1 MAATDLNPQAPYGAP
16 ELAALAA
23 GAAAAPVD
31 EQRLAEDL
39 LWQRHAQ
46 GDAQA
51 RESLIVLYLPY
62 ARSVAA
68 VLYRQ
73 HVHHETE
80 YREYVQWAT
89 LGLIEALDRYDP
101 MRGARFTTYAHQRML
116 GAIRNGLEHI
126 SERQEQIGLRRR
138 LEAERLQAVKR
149 GRTLAPGQLPEGDLM
164 GEVADVAVGL
174 MLSFML
180 EETGMLQGPDS
191 ALPDGCYEAVA
202 FKHEQRRLHEL
213 LPQLTAR
220 EQAVIRLHYLQG
232 LPYDEI
238 ARSLGITK
246 GRISQLHEQA
256 LVRLRKLMA
265 PDFLSERNETR

>member
-1 MAATDLNPQAPYGAP
+1 MAATDPSLQAPYGAP

-23 GAAAAPVD
+23 GAAAAPID
-31 EQRLAEDL
+31 EKRLAEDL

-46 GDAQA
+46 GDAHA
-51 RESLIVLYLPY
+51 REALIVMFLPY

-101 MRGARFTTYAHQRML
+101 TRGARFTTYAHQRML
-116 GAIRNGLEHI
+116 GTIRNGLEHI

-138 LEAERLQAVKR
+138 LQAERVAAAKR
-149 GRTLAPGQLPEGDLM
+149 GRSLATHEVPEPQLL
-164 GEVADVAVGL
+164 GEVADVAMGL

-180 EETGMLQGPDS
+180 DETGMLQDPDR

-213 LPQLTAR
+213 LPQLTPR
-220 EQAVIRLHYLQG
+220 EQSVIRLHYLQG
-232 LPYDEI
+232 LAYDDI
-238 ARSLGITK
+238 AKSLGITK

-256 LVRLRKLMA
+256 LVRLRKLLA
-265 PDFLSERNETR
+265 PDILPERTEKR

>member
-1 MAATDLNPQAPYGAP
+1 MAASDPSLQAPYGAP
-16 ELAALAA
+16 ELAVPAA
-23 GAAAAPVD
+23 GAAAVPFD
-31 EQRLAEDL
+31 ERQLAEDL
-39 LWQRHAQ
+39 LWQRRAL
-46 GDAQA
+46 GDVQA
-51 RESLIVLYLPY
+51 REALILMFLPY

-101 MRGARFTTYAHQRML
+101 SRGARFTTYAHLRIL
-116 GAIRNGLEHI
+116 GAIRNGLEHF

-138 LEAERLQAVKR
+138 LEAERLAAVKR
-149 GRTLAPGQLPEGDLM
+149 GRSLAADEVPEQQLL
-164 GEVADVAVGL
+164 GEMADVAVGL

-180 EETGMLQGPDS
+180 EESGMLQGPDS

-213 LPQLTAR
+213 LPQLTPR

-232 LPYDEI
+232 LDYDDI
-238 ARSLGITK
+238 AKSLGISK

-256 LVRLRKLMA
+256 LVRLRKLLA
-265 PDFLSERNETR
+265 PDILPERTEKR

>member
-1 MAATDLNPQAPYGAP
+1 MAVTDPHVQAPYGVP
-16 ELAALAA
+16 ELAVPAA

-51 RESLIVLYLPY
+51 REALILRFLPY

-68 VLYRQ
+68 MLYRQ

-101 MRGARFTTYAHQRML
+101 NRGARFTTYAHLRML
-116 GAIRNGLEHI
+116 GVIRNGLEHI

-138 LEAERLQAVKR
+138 LAAERVAAVKR
-149 GRTLAPGQLPEGDLM
+149 GRSLAPDEVPDQQLLTEM
-164 GEVADVAVGL
+164 ADVAVGL

-180 EETGMLQGPDS
+180 EETGMVQGPDS

-213 LPQLTAR
+213 LPQLTPR

-232 LPYDEI
+232 LAYDEI
-238 ARSLGITK
+238 AKSLGITK

-256 LVRLRKLMA
+256 LVRLRKLLA
-265 PDFLSERNETR
+265 PDILPEPTEKR